1 MTRITD
7 FCRIALVFAFAGAGA
22 CGGSQDK
29 GVKSQEL
36 TDQPAVQYEEGAKPA
51 EPEKP
56 PDPPGPPHLE
66 FAEMTLFQ
74 GKTAV
79 LKIHADGKTEMY
91 DAKAKALA
99 PGPTVKADGTFN
111 FKEQD
116 VARANPDGTIKQL
129 PSGETL
135 PVTVSEAKVVNTAS
149 GSEVGLALAADGTI
163 TPIGQ
168 PAPPPAQAMRLE
180 GATTPAHRKT
190 ALAVVGAL
198 FLAAKAPAPAPA
210 PKK

>member
-7 FCRIALVFAFAGAGA
+7 MGRIALVFGFAAAA
-22 CGGSQDK
+22 CGGKQDT
-29 GVKSQEL
+29 GVKAHNL
-36 TDQPAVQYEEGAKPA
+36 TDQPPVQYEEAAKPDEPQKPA
-51 EPEKP
+51 EPAN
-56 PDPPGPPHLE
+56 PPHLE

-74 GKTAV
+74 GKTPV

-91 DAKAKALA
+91 DPKAKGLA
-99 PGPTVKADGTFN
+99 PGPTVKPDGTFN

-135 PVTVSEAKVVNTAS
+135 PVTVTEEKVVNTAS
-149 GSEVGLALAADGTI
+149 GSEVGLTLAADGAM

-168 PAPPPAQAMRLE
+168 AAPPPAQAMRLE
-180 GATTPAHRKT
+180 GAATPGNRKT
-190 ALAVVGAL
+190 ALTIIGAL
-198 FLAAKAPAPAPA
+198 FLAAKPA

>member
-7 FCRIALVFAFAGAGA
+7 VSRIALVFGFVVA

-29 GVKSQEL
+29 GVKSQTL
-36 TDQPAVQYEEGAKPA
+36 TDQPPVQYEEGAKPA
-51 EPEKP
+51 EAKP
-56 PDPPGPPHLE
+56 PDPPGPAHLE

-74 GKTAV
+74 GKTPV

-91 DAKAKALA
+91 DPKAKALA
-99 PGPTVKADGTFN
+99 PGPVVKADGTFN
-111 FKEQD
+111 FKDQD

-135 PVTVSEAKVVNTAS
+135 PVTVSEQKVVNTSS
-149 GSEVGLALAADGTI
+149 GSEVGLSLAEDGSI

-168 PAPPPAQAMRLE
+168 PAPPPAQAMHLE

-198 FLAAKAPAPAPA
+198 FLASKAA

>member
-7 FCRIALVFAFAGAGA
+7 LSRIALVFGLAGAA
-22 CGGSQDK
+22 CGGSQDG
-29 GVKSQEL
+29 GVKNQQL
-36 TDQPAVQYEEGAKPA
+36 TDQPPVQYEEGAKPA
-51 EPEKP
+51 ADKP
-56 PDPPGPPHLE
+56 PEPPAPPHLE

-91 DAKAKALA
+91 DAKTKALA
-99 PGPTVKADGTFN
+99 PGPVVKADGTFN
-111 FKEQD
+111 FKDQD
-116 VARANPDGTIKQL
+116 VARANPDGSIKQL
-129 PSGETL
+129 PSGEKL
-135 PVTVSEAKVVNTAS
+135 PVTVTEEKVVNTAS
-149 GSEVGLALAADGTI
+149 GSEVGLQLAADGAI

-180 GATTPAHRKT
+180 GAATPGHRKT
-190 ALAVVGAL
+190 ALAIVGAL
-198 FLAAKAPAPAPA
+198 FLASKPAPA

>member
-1 MTRITD
+1 MARFTD
-7 FCRIALVFAFAGAGA
+7 VRRLALVFGLAAAA

-36 TDQPAVQYEEGAKPA
+36 TDQPEVQYEEGAKPA
-51 EPEKP
+51 EAKP
-56 PDPPGPPHLE
+56 PDPPGPAHLE

-74 GKTAV
+74 LYTAV
-79 LKIHADGKTEMY
+79 LHIHSDGKTEMY
-91 DAKAKALA
+91 DQKAKALA
-99 PGPTVKADGTFN
+99 PGPVVKADGTFN
-111 FKEQD
+111 FKDQD

-135 PVTVSEAKVVNTAS
+135 PVTVSEQKVVNTSS
-149 GSEVGLALAADGTI
+149 GSEVGLQLAEDGTI

-168 PAPPPAQAMRLE
+168 PAPPPAQAMHLE

-198 FLAAKAPAPAPA
+198 FLAAKAAPA

>member
-7 FCRIALVFAFAGAGA
+7 LSRIALVFGFAATAA

-36 TDQPAVQYEEGAKPA
+36 TDQPDVQYEEAPKPA
-51 EPEKP
+51 DAAKP
-56 PDPPGPPHLE
+56 PDPPGPAHLE

-74 GKTAV
+74 GKTPV

-91 DAKAKALA
+91 DPKAKALA
-99 PGPTVKADGTFN
+99 PGPTVKTDGTFN

-129 PSGETL
+129 PSGDTL
-135 PVTVSEAKVVNTAS
+135 PVTVSEGKVVNTSS
-149 GSEVGLALAADGTI
+149 GSEVGLALAEDGTI

-198 FLAAKAPAPAPA
+198 FLAAKAPAPAP
-210 PKK
+210 KK

>member
-7 FCRIALVFAFAGAGA
+7 LSRIALVFGFAATAA

-36 TDQPAVQYEEGAKPA
+36 ADQPEVQYEEAPKPADAAKPP
-51 EPEKP
+51 EPA
-56 PDPPGPPHLE
+56 GPPHLE

-74 GKTAV
+74 GKTPV

-91 DAKAKALA
+91 DPKAKALA

-129 PSGETL
+129 PSGEAL
-135 PVTVSEAKVVNTAS
+135 PVTVSEAKVVNTSS
-149 GSEVGLALAADGTI
+149 GAEVGLALAADGTI

-198 FLAAKAPAPAPA
+198 FLAAKAPAPAP
-210 PKK
+210 KK

>member
-7 FCRIALVFAFAGAGA
+7 FSRIALVFGLAAAA

-36 TDQPAVQYEEGAKPA
+36 TDQPPVQYEDSGKPA
-51 EPEKP
+51 EAEKP
-56 PDPPGPPHLE
+56 PEPPAPPHLE

-74 GKTAV
+74 GKTPV

-91 DAKAKALA
+91 DPKAKALA
-99 PGPTVKADGTFN
+99 PGPVVKADGTFN
-111 FKEQD
+111 FKDQD

-129 PSGETL
+129 PSGEKL
-135 PVTVSEAKVVNTAS
+135 PVTVTEDKVVNTSS
-149 GSEVGLALAADGTI
+149 GTEVGLALAADGSI

-168 PAPPPAQAMRLE
+168 PTPPPAQAMRLE

-198 FLAAKAPAPAPA
+198 FLAAKQAPP

>member
-1 MTRITD
+1 MTRITELT
-7 FCRIALVFAFAGAGA
+7 RIALVFGFAAA

-29 GVKSQEL
+29 GVKSHEL
-36 TDQPAVQYEEGAKPA
+36 ADQPPVQYEEGAKPEA
-51 EPEKP
+51 DKP
-56 PDPPGPPHLE
+56 PEPPAPPHLE

-91 DAKAKALA
+91 DPKAKALA
-99 PGPTVKADGTFN
+99 PGPTVKTDGTFN

-129 PSGETL
+129 PSGDTL
-135 PVTVSEAKVVNTAS
+135 PVTVTEQKVVNTS
-149 GSEVGLALAADGTI
+149 TGTEVGLQLAADGTI

-198 FLAAKAPAPAPA
+198 FLAAKAPAPAP
-210 PKK
+210 KK

>member
-1 MTRITD
+1 MSRITD
-7 FCRIALVFAFAGAGA
+7 LSRIALVFGFATA
-22 CGGSQDK
+22 CGGSQDS

-36 TDQPAVQYEEGAKPA
+36 ADQPPVQYEEAP
-51 EPEKP
+51 KP
-56 PDPPGPPHLE
+56 PGSDKPPEPPAAPHLE

-74 GKTAV
+74 GKTPV

-91 DAKAKALA
+91 DPKAKALA
-99 PGPTVKADGTFN
+99 PGPVVKTDGTFN
-111 FKEQD
+111 FKDQD

-129 PSGETL
+129 PSGDTL
-135 PVTVSEAKVVNTAS
+135 PVTVTEQKVVNTSTGA
-149 GSEVGLALAADGTI
+149 EVGLQLGADGAI

-190 ALAVVGAL
+190 ALAVIGAL
-198 FLAAKAPAPAPA
+198 FLAQKAAPA

>member
-7 FCRIALVFAFAGAGA
+7 VSRIALVFGFAAA

-29 GVKSQEL
+29 GIKNQEL
-36 TDQPAVQYEEGAKPA
+36 TDQPPVQYEEGAKPDQPA
-51 EPEKP
+51 KP
-56 PDPPGPPHLE
+56 PDPPGPAHLE

-74 GKTAV
+74 GKTPV

-91 DAKAKALA
+91 DPKAKALA
-99 PGPTVKADGTFN
+99 PGPVVKADGTFN
-111 FKEQD
+111 FKDQD

-135 PVTVSEAKVVNTAS
+135 PVTVSEQKVVNTS
-149 GSEVGLALAADGTI
+149 TGSEVGLSLAEDGSI

-198 FLAAKAPAPAPA
+198 FLATKAA

>member
-7 FCRIALVFAFAGAGA
+7 LSRIALVFGFAAAAA

-36 TDQPAVQYEEGAKPA
+36 TDQPPVQYEETPKPEA
-51 EPEKP
+51 EKP
-56 PDPPGPPHLE
+56 PEPPGPPHLE

-74 GKTAV
+74 GKTPV

-91 DAKAKALA
+91 DPKAKALA
-99 PGPTVKADGTFN
+99 PGPVVKPDGTFN
-111 FKEQD
+111 FKDQD
-116 VARANPDGTIKQL
+116 VARAHPDGSIKQL

-135 PVTVSEAKVVNTAS
+135 PVTVTAEKVVNTSS
-149 GSEVGLALAADGTI
+149 GSEVGLQLAADGSI

-198 FLAAKAPAPAPA
+198 FLAAKAAPAPA

>member
-7 FCRIALVFAFAGAGA
+7 FSRIALVFGFAAAAA

-36 TDQPAVQYEEGAKPA
+36 TDQPAVQYEEGPKPA
-51 EPEKP
+51 EAEKP

-74 GKTAV
+74 GKTPV

-91 DAKAKALA
+91 DPKAKALA
-99 PGPTVKADGTFN
+99 PGPVVKPDGTFN
-111 FKEQD
+111 FKDQD
-116 VARANPDGTIKQL
+116 VARAHPDGTIKQL

-135 PVTVSEAKVVNTAS
+135 PVTVTAEKVVNTSS
-149 GSEVGLALAADGTI
+149 GSEVGLQLAADGSI

-198 FLAAKAPAPAPA
+198 FLAAKTAPA

>member
-1 MTRITD
+1 MARFTD
-7 FCRIALVFAFAGAGA
+7 VRRLALVFGLAAAA

-51 EPEKP
+51 EAKP
-56 PDPPGPPHLE
+56 PDPPGPAHLE

-74 GKTAV
+74 GKTPV

-91 DAKAKALA
+91 DPKAKALA
-99 PGPTVKADGTFN
+99 PGPVVKTDGTFN
-111 FKEQD
+111 FKDQD

-129 PSGETL
+129 PSGDTL
-135 PVTVSEAKVVNTAS
+135 PVTVSEQKVVNTSS
-149 GSEVGLALAADGTI
+149 GSEVGLQLAEDGTI

-168 PAPPPAQAMRLE
+168 PAPPPAQAMHLE

-198 FLAAKAPAPAPA
+198 FLATKAAPA

>member
-7 FCRIALVFAFAGAGA
+7 LSRIALVFGFAAAA
-22 CGGSQDK
+22 CGGGQDK
-29 GVKSQEL
+29 GVKPHDL
-36 TDQPAVQYEEGAKPA
+36 TDQPPVQYEEAAKPDQPEKPA
-51 EPEKP
+51 EPAN
-56 PDPPGPPHLE
+56 PPHLE

-74 GKTAV
+74 GKTPV
-79 LKIHADGKTEMY
+79 LKIHADGKTELY
-91 DAKAKALA
+91 DPKAKGLA
-99 PGPTVKADGTFN
+99 PGPVVKPDGTFN
-111 FKEQD
+111 FKDQD

-135 PVTVSEAKVVNTAS
+135 PVTVTEEKVVNTAS
-149 GSEVGLALAADGTI
+149 GTEVGLSLGADGAI

-180 GATTPAHRKT
+180 GAATPGNRKT
-190 ALAVVGAL
+190 ALAIVGAL
-198 FLAAKAPAPAPA
+198 FLASKPA